1 MNDNEN
7 MLQEKDLLND
17 ERISRFLQGKMD
29 ADEEAAFMEEMKNNE
44 DLRNQAIA
52 QARLVKGMKQVDEE
66 LKDAFRQADEQ
77 TIKRIAKE
85 ASEASVSKKSSARWL
100 AIAASVVFI
109 VFVGFKSYDYY
120 DTTSLGKEYANTF
133 PTTSIIR
140 GETNTDVETELSSL
154 FNNVAECKD
163 LDDTTFRLA
172 TLWEL
177 SKKDTYNDYTDFAPY
192 IGWNLAIGHLENY
205 EKARAVEVLI
215 EMKQAYPE
223 RTVLGDKIREILK
236 QISDVY

>member
-7 MLQEKDLLND
+7 ILQEKDILND
-17 ERISRFLQGKMD
+17 ERISRYMQGKMN
-29 ADEEAAFMEEMKNNE
+29 ANEESAFMEELNNNE

-66 LKDAFRQADEQ
+66 LKDAFREADEQ

-85 ASEASVSKKSSARWL
+85 ASETSVSKKSSARWL

-120 DTTSLGKEYANTF
+120 DTTSLGKKYANTF

-140 GETNTDVETELSSL
+140 GETNTAVETELSTL

-163 LDDTTFRLA
+163 LDNTTSRLA

-177 SKKDTYNDYTDFAPY
+177 SKQDTYNDYTDYAPY
-192 IGWNLAIGHLENY
+192 IGWNLAVGHLRNY
-205 EKARAVEVLI
+205 EKAMARSVLSEMETMYDNETIIGQKVRELIKAI
-215 EMKQAYPE
+215 E
-223 RTVLGDKIREILK
+223 
-236 QISDVY
+236 

>member
-7 MLQEKDLLND
+7 ILQEKDLLND
-17 ERISRFLQGKMD
+17 ERISRFLQGKMK
-29 ADEEAAFMEEMKNNE
+29 ADEEATFMEEMKNND
-44 DLRNQAIA
+44 DLRDQAIV

-85 ASEASVSKKSSARWL
+85 TFETSVGKKSSARWL
-100 AIAASVVFI
+100 AIAASIVFI

-140 GETNTDVETELSSL
+140 GETNTDVETELSTL

-163 LDDTTFRLA
+163 LDDTTSRLS

-177 SKKDTYNDYTDFAPY
+177 SKQDTYNDYTDFAPY
-192 IGWNLAIGHLENY
+192 IGWNLAIGYLENY
-205 EKARAVEVLI
+205 EKTKAKDVLI
-215 EMKQAYPE
+215 EMKQTYPE
-223 RTVLGDKIREILK
+223 GTALGDKVVQLINEM
-236 QISDVY
+236 

>member
-1 MNDNEN
+1 
-7 MLQEKDLLND
+7 
-17 ERISRFLQGKMD
+17 
-29 ADEEAAFMEEMKNNE
+29 MEEMKNND

-85 ASEASVSKKSSARWL
+85 ASETSVSKKSSARWL

-120 DTTSLGKEYANTF
+120 DTTSLGREYANTF
-133 PTTSIIR
+133 PASTIIR
-140 GETNTDVETELSSL
+140 GEANADIDAELTTL
-154 FNNVAECKD
+154 FGNVAEGKD
-163 LDDTTFRLA
+163 LDNTTSRLQ

-177 SKKDTYNDYTDFAPY
+177 SKQDIYNDYTDYAPY
-192 IGWNLAIGHLENY
+192 IGWNLAIGYLRNY
-205 EKARAVEVLI
+205 EKAKAKNVLK
-215 EMKQAYPE
+215 EMKQMYPDG
-223 RTVLGDKIREILK
+223 TVIGDKITTLLGML
-236 QISDVY
+236 

>member
-1 MNDNEN
+1 MNDDEN
-7 MLQEKDLLND
+7 ILQEKDLLND
-17 ERISRFLQGKMD
+17 ERISRFLQGKMK
-29 ADEEAAFMEEMKNNE
+29 ADEEATFMEEMKNND
-44 DLRNQAIA
+44 DLRDQAIV

-85 ASEASVSKKSSARWL
+85 TFETSVGKKSSARWL
-100 AIAASVVFI
+100 AIAASIVFI

-140 GETNTDVETELSSL
+140 GETNTDVETELSIL

-163 LDDTTFRLA
+163 LDDTTSRLS

-177 SKKDTYNDYTDFAPY
+177 SKQDTYNDYTDFAPY
-192 IGWNLAIGHLENY
+192 IGWNLAIGYLENY
-205 EKARAVEVLI
+205 EKTKAKDVLI
-215 EMKQAYPE
+215 EMKQTYPE
-223 RTVLGDKIREILK
+223 GTALGDKVVQLINEM
-236 QISDVY
+236 

>member
-7 MLQEKDLLND
+7 SVQEKDLLND
-17 ERISRFLQGKMD
+17 ERISRFLQGKMK
-29 ADEEAAFMEEMKNNE
+29 ADEEATFMEEMKNND
-44 DLRNQAIA
+44 DLRDQAIV

-85 ASEASVSKKSSARWL
+85 TFETSVSKKSSARWL
-100 AIAASVVFI
+100 AIAASIVFI

-140 GETNTDVETELSSL
+140 GETNTAVETELSTL

-163 LDDTTFRLA
+163 LDDTTSRLS

-177 SKKDTYNDYTDFAPY
+177 SKQDTYNDYTDFAPY
-192 IGWNLAIGHLENY
+192 IGWNLAIGYLENY
-205 EKARAVEVLI
+205 EKTKAKDVLI
-215 EMKQAYPE
+215 EMKQTYPE
-223 RTVLGDKIREILK
+223 GTALGDKVVQLINEM
-236 QISDVY
+236 

>member
-7 MLQEKDLLND
+7 ILQEKDILND

-29 ADEEAAFMEEMKNNE
+29 TDEEAAFMEEMKNND
-44 DLRNQAIA
+44 DLRNQAFA

-85 ASEASVSKKSSARWL
+85 ASETSVSKKSSSRWL

-120 DTTSLGKEYANTF
+120 DTTSLGKKFANTF
-133 PTTSIIR
+133 PTSTIIR
-140 GETNTDVETELSSL
+140 GEANADVDTELTTL
-154 FNNVAECKD
+154 FNNVAEGKD
-163 LDDTTFRLA
+163 LDNTTSRLK

-177 SKKDTYNDYTDFAPY
+177 SKQDTYNDYTDYAPY
-192 IGWNLAIGHLENY
+192 IGWNLAIGYLEDY
-205 EKARAVEVLI
+205 ERTKAKDVLN
-215 EMKQAYPE
+215 EMKEMFPE
-223 RTVLGDKIREILK
+223 GTAMGDKVIQLGNEL
-236 QISDVY
+236 

>member
-1 MNDNEN
+1 MNNNEN
-7 MLQEKDLLND
+7 IVQDTDLLNE
-17 ERISRFLQGKMD
+17 ERISRFMQGKME
-29 ADEEAAFMEEMKNNE
+29 ADEEAAFMEEINKNE

-66 LKDAFRQADEQ
+66 LKEAFRQTDEQ
-77 TIKRIAKE
+77 TIQRIARD
-85 ASEASVSKKSSARWL
+85 ASETSVAKKSSARWL

-140 GETNTDVETELSSL
+140 GETNADVDAELTTL
-154 FNNVAECKD
+154 FNNVAEGKD
-163 LDDTTFRLA
+163 LDNTTSRLK
-172 TLWEL
+172 TLWDL
-177 SKKDTYNDYTDFAPY
+177 SKQETYNDYSDYAPY
-192 IGWNLAIGHLENY
+192 IGWNLAIGYLENY
-205 EKARAVEVLI
+205 EKARAKEVLM

-223 RTVLGDKIREILK
+223 RTALGDKIREVLNK
-236 QISDVY
+236 

>member
-1 MNDNEN
+1 MNDNEHTV
-7 MLQEKDLLND
+7 QEKDLLND
-17 ERISRFLQGKMD
+17 GRISLFMQGKMK
-29 ADEEAAFMEEMKNNE
+29 ADEETTFMEEMKNNE
-44 DLRNQAIA
+44 DLRNQAIV

-85 ASEASVSKKSSARWL
+85 TFETSVGKKSSARWL
-100 AIAASVVFI
+100 AIAASIVFI

-140 GETNTDVETELSSL
+140 GETNTDVETELSTL
-154 FNNVAECKD
+154 FNNIAEGND
-163 LDDTTFRLA
+163 LNNTTSRLA

-177 SKKDTYNDYTDFAPY
+177 SKQDTYNDNTDYAPY
-192 IGWNLAIGHLENY
+192 IGWNLALGYLENY
-205 EKARAVEVLI
+205 EKAKAKEVLN
-215 EMKQAYPE
+215 EMKQLYPE
-223 RTVLGDKIREILK
+223 GTAIGDKVRDLLIEI
-236 QISDVY
+236 S